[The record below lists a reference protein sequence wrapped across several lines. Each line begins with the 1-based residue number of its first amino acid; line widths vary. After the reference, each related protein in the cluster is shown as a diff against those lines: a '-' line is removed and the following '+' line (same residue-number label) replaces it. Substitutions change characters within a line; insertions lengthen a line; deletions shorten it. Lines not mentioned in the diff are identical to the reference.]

1 MEPSILGEGIT
12 QGSAAVFNIVCALG
26 CVATFRRLQSRPN
39 LRLFVFF
46 FGAYSLFSGFGYLM
60 VDPLLASPDSPG
72 DWAKIVM
79 LLGGGWGVRVPIIIV
94 GAVGTIWGFF
104 WMGRAAQHFVWGDP
118 LDRKQRNR
126 MGLTLCILP
135 YVAVSSVLSPLV
147 IWHPMGSLGAIP
159 TLLKLW
165 PGFIGFFWAFMIVFV
180 FVEYRGKPDLQS
192 PLPHRVSRQAI
203 AALMGMTIVT
213 PLLLRTVLI

>member
-1 MEPSILGEGIT
+1 
-12 QGSAAVFNIVCALG
+12 
-26 CVATFRRLQSRPN
+26 
-39 LRLFVFF
+39 
-46 FGAYSLFSGFGYLM
+46 M

-126 MGLTLCILP
+126 VGLRLCILF
-135 YVAVSSVLSPLV
+135 YLAVSSVLSSDD
-147 IWHPMGSLGAIP
+147 GSCHDG
-159 TLLKLW
+159 
-165 PGFIGFFWAFMIVFV
+165 VS
-180 FVEYRGKPDLQS
+180 EDRG
-192 PLPHRVSRQAI
+192 RE
-203 AALMGMTIVT
+203 GE
-213 PLLLRTVLI
+213 